1 MINRV
6 LIRAKVVQMLYAY
19 MVSKDAMT
27 LTTAKKEL
35 TKSLDKSYELYNAL
49 LKLMIELTDVQD
61 LRLDEAKHKFL
72 PTEEDLN
79 PNMRFVEN
87 EFVKRLRADQTL
99 ADFVD
104 DKKINW
110 RDDELFVRLLLDK
123 ILRSEEYQEYM
134 EMPKTS
140 LVRDGE
146 VWYQLMKKVVL
157 PDENLLEHLQSMSVY
172 YTDDDLQIM
181 GQFVM
186 KTIRRFEDEEA
197 QPILPQYKNDDDSKF
212 GEQLFSKAV
221 AEMEENNSYI
231 DQFVKTEKWDVERIA
246 LMDRVVM
253 CTALTEIRNYPSIPV
268 NVSLNEYIE
277 LAKDYSTPRSGQFVN
292 GILNAVVNKLR
303 ADKVIIKLEFNL

>member
-19 MVSKDAMT
+19 MVSKDSMT

-157 PDENLLEHLQSMSVY
+157 PDENLLEHLQSKSVY

-303 ADKVIIKLEFNL
+303 ADKVINK

>member
-19 MVSKDAMT
+19 MVSKDSMT

-157 PDENLLEHLQSMSVY
+157 PDENLLEHIQSMSVY

-221 AEMEENNSYI
+221 AEMDENNSYI

-268 NVSLNEYIE
+268 NLSLNEYIE

-303 ADKVIIKLEFNL
+303 ADKVIIK

>member
-19 MVSKDAMT
+19 MVSKDSMT

-72 PTEEDLN
+72 STEEDLN

-172 YTDDDLQIM
+172 YTDDDLQII

-303 ADKVIIKLEFNL
+303 GDKVIIK

>member
-19 MVSKDAMT
+19 MVSKDSMT

-186 KTIRRFEDEEA
+186 KTIPRFEDEEA

-303 ADKVIIKLEFNL
+303 ADKVIIK

>member
-19 MVSKDAMT
+19 MVSKDSMT

-87 EFVKRLRADQTL
+87 EFVKRFRADQTL

-303 ADKVIIKLEFNL
+303 ADKVIIK

>member
-79 PNMRFVEN
+79 PNMRFVAN

-303 ADKVIIKLEFNL
+303 ADKVIIK

>member
-19 MVSKDAMT
+19 MVSKDSMT

-87 EFVKRLRADQTL
+87 EFVKRLRGDQTL

-303 ADKVIIKLEFNL
+303 ADKMIIK

>member
-19 MVSKDAMT
+19 MVSKDSMT

-140 LVRDGE
+140 LMRDGE

-303 ADKVIIKLEFNL
+303 ADKVIIK

>member
-146 VWYQLMKKVVL
+146 VWYKLMKKVVL

-172 YTDDDLQIM
+172 YTDDDLQII

-303 ADKVIIKLEFNL
+303 ADKVIIK

>member
-19 MVSKDAMT
+19 MVSKDSMT

-157 PDENLLEHLQSMSVY
+157 PDENLLEYLQSMSVY

-303 ADKVIIKLEFNL
+303 ADKVIIK

>member
-19 MVSKDAMT
+19 MVSKDSMT

-87 EFVKRLRADQTL
+87 EFVKRLRVDQTL

-253 CTALTEIRNYPSIPV
+253 CTGLTEIRNYPSIPV

-303 ADKVIIKLEFNL
+303 ADKVIIK

>member
-19 MVSKDAMT
+19 MVSKGAMT

-186 KTIRRFEDEEA
+186 KTIRRFEDEESE
-197 QPILPQYKNDDDSKF
+197 PVLPQYKNDDDSKF

-303 ADKVIIKLEFNL
+303 ADKVINK

>member
-19 MVSKDAMT
+19 MVSKDSMT

-172 YTDDDLQIM
+172 YTDDDLQII

-221 AEMEENNSYI
+221 AEMDENNSYI

-303 ADKVIIKLEFNL
+303 ADKVIIK

>member
-19 MVSKDAMT
+19 MVSKDTMT

-35 TKSLDKSYELYNAL
+35 TKRLDKSYELYNAL

-303 ADKVIIKLEFNL
+303 ADKVIIK

>member
-134 EMPKTS
+134 EMPKTY

-303 ADKVIIKLEFNL
+303 ADKVIIK

>member
-1 MINRV
+1 MIKRV

-19 MVSKDAMT
+19 MVSKDSMT

-303 ADKVIIKLEFNL
+303 ADKVIIK

>member
-19 MVSKDAMT
+19 MVSKDSMT

-61 LRLDEAKHKFL
+61 LRLDEANHKFL

-172 YTDDDLQIM
+172 YTDDDLQII

-303 ADKVIIKLEFNL
+303 ADKVIIK

>member
-19 MVSKDAMT
+19 MVSKDSMT

-197 QPILPQYKNDDDSKF
+197 QPILPQYKNDDDGKF

-303 ADKVIIKLEFNL
+303 ADKVIIK

>member
-6 LIRAKVVQMLYAY
+6 LIRAKVVQMLYAH

-303 ADKVIIKLEFNL
+303 ADKVIIK

>member
-19 MVSKDAMT
+19 MVSNDAMT

-49 LKLMIELTDVQD
+49 LKLIIELTDVQD

-87 EFVKRLRADQTL
+87 EFVKRLRADQKL
-99 ADFVD
+99 ADFVN

-172 YTDDDLQIM
+172 YTDDDLQII

-186 KTIRRFEDEEA
+186 KTIRRFEDEESE
-197 QPILPQYKNDDDSKF
+197 PVLPQYKNEDDSKF

-303 ADKVIIKLEFNL
+303 ADKVIIK

>member
-19 MVSKDAMT
+19 MVSKDSMT

-172 YTDDDLQIM
+172 YTDDDLHIM

-221 AEMEENNSYI
+221 AEMDENNSYI

-303 ADKVIIKLEFNL
+303 ADKVIIK

>member
-1 MINRV
+1 
-6 LIRAKVVQMLYAY
+6 
-19 MVSKDAMT
+19 MVSKDSKT

-303 ADKVIIKLEFNL
+303 ADKVIIK

>member
-19 MVSKDAMT
+19 MVSKDSMT

-172 YTDDDLQIM
+172 YTDNDLQIM

-303 ADKVIIKLEFNL
+303 ADKVIIK

>member
-19 MVSKDAMT
+19 MVSKDSMT

-253 CTALTEIRNYPSIPV
+253 CTALTEVRNYPSIPV

-303 ADKVIIKLEFNL
+303 ADKVIIK

>member
-19 MVSKDAMT
+19 MVSKDSMT

-110 RDDELFVRLLLDK
+110 RDDELFVRLFLDK

-157 PDENLLEHLQSMSVY
+157 PDENLLEHLQSMSIY
-172 YTDDDLQIM
+172 YTDDDLQII

-303 ADKVIIKLEFNL
+303 ADKVIIK

>member
-19 MVSKDAMT
+19 MVSKDSMT

-72 PTEEDLN
+72 PTEDDLN

-186 KTIRRFEDEEA
+186 KTIRRFEDEESE
-197 QPILPQYKNDDDSKF
+197 PVLPQYKNDDDSKF

-221 AEMEENNSYI
+221 AEMDENNSYI

-303 ADKVIIKLEFNL
+303 ADKVIIK

>member
-19 MVSKDAMT
+19 MVSKDSMT

-123 ILRSEEYQEYM
+123 ILHSEEYQEYM

-172 YTDDDLQIM
+172 YTDDDLQII

-303 ADKVIIKLEFNL
+303 ADKVINK

>member
-19 MVSKDAMT
+19 MVSKDSMT

-35 TKSLDKSYELYNAL
+35 KKSLDKSYELYNAL

-303 ADKVIIKLEFNL
+303 ADKVIIK

>member
-19 MVSKDAMT
+19 MVSKDSMT

-123 ILRSEEYQEYM
+123 ILRSDEYQEYM

-303 ADKVIIKLEFNL
+303 ADKVIIK

>member
-19 MVSKDAMT
+19 MVSKGSMT

-172 YTDDDLQIM
+172 YTDDDLQII

-303 ADKVIIKLEFNL
+303 ADKVIIK

>member
-19 MVSKDAMT
+19 MVSKDSMT

-110 RDDELFVRLLLDK
+110 RDDELFVRLLLEK

-303 ADKVIIKLEFNL
+303 ADKVIIK

>member
-19 MVSKDAMT
+19 MVSKDSMT

-303 ADKVIIKLEFNL
+303 ADKVIVK

>member
-19 MVSKDAMT
+19 MVSKDSMT

-87 EFVKRLRADQTL
+87 EFVKRLRAGQTL

-303 ADKVIIKLEFNL
+303 ADKVIIK

>member
-19 MVSKDAMT
+19 MVSKDSMT

-186 KTIRRFEDEEA
+186 KTIRRFEDEESE
-197 QPILPQYKNDDDSKF
+197 PILPQYKNDDDSKF

-303 ADKVIIKLEFNL
+303 ADKVIIK

>member
-19 MVSKDAMT
+19 MVSKDSMT

-123 ILRSEEYQEYM
+123 IFRSEEYQEYM

-212 GEQLFSKAV
+212 GEQLFSKVV

-303 ADKVIIKLEFNL
+303 ADKVIIK

>member
-19 MVSKDAMT
+19 MVSKDSMT

-87 EFVKRLRADQTL
+87 EFVQRLRADQTL

-303 ADKVIIKLEFNL
+303 ADKMIIK